1 MGPIFEGRKIKLSL
15 YLALSFIIVASPPVY
30 RLVSSILS
38 LEYDDEENNHRYSL
52 LLIHSVVYLL
62 IAFIL
67 VNVYD
72 SVI

>member
-1 MGPIFEGRKIKLSL
+1 MGPIFEGRKLKLSGL
-15 YLALSFIIVASPPVY
+15 LALSFIIVASPPVY